1 MMEPVYKVM
10 KRVAAPGRRVAVVDS
25 SFTNLPEAIQQME
38 ALRQKGLEIW
48 IEPFYDGDFRRD
60 ERYLKILPASV

>member
-10 KRVAAPGRRVAVVDS
+10 KRVAAPSRRVAVVDS

-38 ALRQKGLEIW
+38 ALRQKGLEVW
-48 IEPFYDGDFRRD
+48 IEPFYDGMNV
-60 ERYLKILPASV
+60 L